1 MGGIHMDMRDVGRK
15 LQKIRKRQGLTQE
28 QLAERTDLSA
38 TYIGMIERGIRIPS
52 LDTFILILDELGV
65 TADDVLYDTLKNGYQ
80 TRMAMYEQKIL
91 KLNGKE
97 SKRFFAVVDAM
108 LDE

>member
-15 LQKIRKRQGLTQE
+15 LQKIRKRRGLTQE

-38 TYIGMIERGIRIPS
+38 TYIGMIERGLRVPS

-65 TADDVLYDTLKNGYQ
+65 TADEVLYDTLKNGYQ

-91 KLNGKE
+91 NLNGKE